1 MAINGPFIDLS
12 AKPSKF
18 RRIHTIAFANQKGG
32 VGKTTLCASFANLL
46 SKLGYPVLVIDC
58 DNQES
63 IYKMRE
69 KDLLVIPEDKL
80 NYHVQKFDITD
91 AATAADL
98 MKRLNDIPAI
108 VIIDCPGAM
117 NQDGIMAVMCGADA
131 MAIPYSY
138 DPVSIR
144 TTLAFTSFFDDSLE
158 KLNIDG
164 PERFFIPN
172 NLQKGWGTKRELDL
186 CENTKAYLETKG
198 KVTPPIY
205 TGAEIKRVN
214 TYANSPKLAELI
226 SPAFNFILDD
236 FKGRLVA

>member
-1 MAINGPFIDLS
+1 MAINSPFLDFN
-12 AKPSKF
+12 AKPSTL

-46 SKLGYPVLVIDC
+46 IKLGYPVLVIDC

-80 NYHVQKFDITD
+80 RYHVQKFDITD

-98 MKRLNDIPAI
+98 MKRLEDLPVI

-117 NQDGIMAVMCGADA
+117 NQNGIMAVMCEADL
-131 MAIPYSY
+131 MVIPYSY

-144 TTLAFTSFFDDSLE
+144 TTVNFTHFFDNSLE
-158 KLNIDG
+158 KLNLDG
-164 PERFFIPN
+164 PERFYIPN
-172 NLQKGWGTKRELDL
+172 NLQKGWGTKKEL
-186 CENTKAYLETKG
+186 EISEATQQYLETKG

-205 TGAEIKRVN
+205 AGAELKRVN
-214 TYANSPKLAELI
+214 TYANSPRLSELI
-226 SPAFNFILDD
+226 APAFNFIIDD
-236 FKGRLVA
+236 IKDRLKA